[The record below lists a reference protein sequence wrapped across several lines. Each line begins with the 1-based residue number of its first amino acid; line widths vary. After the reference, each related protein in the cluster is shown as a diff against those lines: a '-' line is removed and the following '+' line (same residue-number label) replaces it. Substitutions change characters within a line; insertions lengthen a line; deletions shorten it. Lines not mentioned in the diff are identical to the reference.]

1 MVKKIGLVWPYCP
14 ALKSTRLFHTHGHF
28 LMSLNNCRQF
38 WPSII
43 VIRPK
48 GQKAKG
54 AYASNSF
61 HVFVLR
67 PWETKVQEFSLYKIM
82 SRSVNQELNMILLVH
97 FYNTKVKLIG
107 TFLEAHGLYGA

>member
-67 PWETKVQEFSLYKIM
+67 PWETKVQEFSLYKNHVEVRQ
-82 SRSVNQELNMILLVH
+82 SRAKYDFTCSLLQH
-97 FYNTKVKLIG
+97 QSKINRYLP
-107 TFLEAHGLYGA
+107 